1 MWKFYFIFKLG
12 AFSVKSKRKGGG
24 ASFILITQCI
34 TVVSLSIIV
43 FIVKPL
49 LVKIYEYVQ
58 ELFKVLFK
66 LRLNRLP
73 PSLSDSTRCFS
84 ETSGFLW
91 DNLNMHLKN
100 IGLKNKGLKTKDW
113 RKLHPNVQ
121 TLQSCLLEVDRP
133 PSSWLSAYFTDFI
146 THNSFLQYRC
156 DIIRLIMHLKQLR
169 Y

>member
-100 IGLKNKGLKTKDW
+100 IGLKNKGLKTEE
-113 RKLHPNVQ
+113 
-121 TLQSCLLEVDRP
+121 SCIQMCRLCSHVCWKWTDRP
-133 PSSWLSAYFTDFI
+133 QADFLRISLTLLPTIPSCNIDVTLSDLLCI
-146 THNSFLQYRC
+146 
-156 DIIRLIMHLKQLR
+156 
-169 Y
+169 